1 MNLTW
6 IGLSLSLLAL
16 LLAWSAIR
24 LVRNGRGLSAGGAG
38 LLAVASGTLAGLCLG
53 LAITFGAVDRLADES
68 ELGTVTLS
76 RLEPGVYM
84 ATTDL
89 AGRGSQRYRLAGDHW
104 QLDVRFL
111 RWQLPARLLGTD
123 SLYQLDR
130 ISGRYAEPSRMA
142 QAELTA
148 YGLSDTAGR
157 MMWKLASEAGRRL
170 PWVDAEYGTAV
181 YMPMADGARYRVS
194 VTDTGL
200 TARPDNAAARDA
212 SASW

>member
-6 IGLSLSLLAL
+6 IGLSLALLAL
-16 LLAWSAIR
+16 ILAWSAIR
-24 LVRNGRGLSAGGAG
+24 LVRSGRGISAGGAG
-38 LLAVASGTLAGLCLG
+38 LLAVAFGALAGLTLG

-89 AGRGSQRYRLAGDHW
+89 DGRGPQRYRLAGDHW

-111 RWQLPARLLGTD
+111 RWQLPARLLGAD

-142 QAELTA
+142 HAELTA
-148 YGLSDTAGR
+148 YALSDTAGR

-170 PWVDAEYGTAV
+170 PWVDAAYGTAV
-181 YMPMADGARYRVS
+181 YLPMADGARYRVS

-200 TARPDNAAARDA
+200 TARPDNAAAREA
-212 SASW
+212 SDSW